1 MPAIKRLKLTPRAPS
16 FSYDINDFALGIT
29 SMDDGNESGGAP
41 GYADAR
47 RKVITPPPI
56 DMDYLSKQ
64 TLGDGGVAREVL
76 SLFLIEIG
84 SARVI
89 MRTEV
94 ETERREVAHRLK
106 GAARAIGAF
115 ALAETAA
122 HLEDEPGDK
131 RHIADFLDRVVELE
145 DFIGSFGE

>member
-1 MPAIKRLKLTPRAPS
+1 
-16 FSYDINDFALGIT
+16 
-29 SMDDGNESGGAP
+29 MDDGHETGGAP
-41 GYADAR
+41 GDADAP
-47 RKVITPPPI
+47 RKVIAPPPI
-56 DMDYLSKQ
+56 DMEHLSRQ

-115 ALAETAA
+115 ALADTAA
-122 HLEDEPGDK
+122 QVEDAPGDT
-131 RHIADFLDRVVELE
+131 RHLADLLDRVVELE
-145 DFIGSFGE
+145 DFIGSIGE

>member
-1 MPAIKRLKLTPRAPS
+1 
-16 FSYDINDFALGIT
+16 
-29 SMDDGNESGGAP
+29 MDDGNETGGVP
-41 GYADAR
+41 GNAEAQ
-47 RKVITPPPI
+47 RKVIAPPPI
-56 DMDYLSKQ
+56 DMDHLSKQ

-115 ALAETAA
+115 ALADTAA
-122 HLEDEPGDK
+122 QLEDSPGDK

-145 DFIGSFGE
+145 DFIGSIGE

>member
-1 MPAIKRLKLTPRAPS
+1 
-16 FSYDINDFALGIT
+16 
-29 SMDDGNESGGAP
+29 MDDRSETGGRP
-41 GYADAR
+41 GGDGAG
-47 RKVITPPPI
+47 RKVIVPPPI
-56 DMDYLSKQ
+56 DMDHLSKQ

-84 SARVI
+84 SARMI
-89 MRTEV
+89 MQTEV

-122 HLEDEPGDK
+122 HLEDAPGDE
-131 RHIADFLDRVVELE
+131 RHIADFFDRVVELE